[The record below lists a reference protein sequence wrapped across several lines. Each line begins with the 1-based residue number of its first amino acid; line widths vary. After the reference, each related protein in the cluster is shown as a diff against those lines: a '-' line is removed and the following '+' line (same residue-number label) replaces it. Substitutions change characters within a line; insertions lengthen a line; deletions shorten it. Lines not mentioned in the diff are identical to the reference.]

1 MTATAAGR
9 KQIKHR
15 IIKTFLIIMRTTIYK
30 TASAVVLLLTI
41 IIPAYAQQETTLIM
55 KNGSKITGNIVVQ
68 RPGKDITIEATEA
81 LLVVSDGK
89 IKSKKDK
96 YVRYEKLPR
105 EWKRWAMETKALQG
119 NADGRYLMMHSIT
132 TGNYTYTDVVK
143 TEKGNAQT
151 DTYLQAV
158 PTTFSIKWNDI
169 QEIRRKAPEAEEA
182 TGVDDEVETAAG
194 KTYRG
199 TIVSQKIGQTLA
211 VKTSSATVELG
222 MGNIREIRKV
232 ARSLSQPLFGQAGFV
247 NTIVMKDGTSKDGIM
262 TVQHYGAK
270 TDDQYVTLLH
280 EDGSKE
286 KILAA
291 DVTEYRTAYT
301 GEDGETYKPGR
312 VYVNEFAISRARTM
326 TEDGVTAYVDKKVY
340 PFPEGIVTT
349 FKAAGAKFQGSWHL
363 IALDNVELKNGTKSQ
378 GYTSKTRK
386 TNCIDPSTTDMS
398 GGISS
403 ISFTYLS
410 PGFYALVCDDSPETY
425 VIKITK

>member
-1 MTATAAGR
+1 MQTSINKIAS
-9 KQIKHR
+9 
-15 IIKTFLIIMRTTIYK
+15 III
-30 TASAVVLLLTI
+30 LLLTI
-41 IIPAYAQQETTLIM
+41 MIPACAQQETTIIM
-55 KNGSKITGNIVVQ
+55 KNGSKITGDIVVQ
-68 RPGKDITIEATEA
+68 RPGKDITIEATNA
-81 LLVVSDGK
+81 LLVIRDGE

-96 YVRYEKLPR
+96 YVKYENLAR
-105 EWKRWAMETKALQG
+105 EWKRWAMESKALQG
-119 NADGRYLMMHSIT
+119 NADGRYLMMYSIT

-143 TEKGNAQT
+143 TKQINTQA
-151 DTYLQAV
+151 DIYMQAV

-169 QEIRRKAPEAEEA
+169 QEIRRKAPAPEET
-182 TGVDDEVETAAG
+182 TGLDDEVETTTG

-211 VKTSSATVELG
+211 VKTNSATVELG

-232 ARSLSQPLFGQAGFV
+232 ARSLSQPLFDQAGFV

-262 TVQHYGAK
+262 TVQHYGTK
-270 TDDQYVTLLH
+270 TNDQYVTLLH
-280 EDGSKE
+280 EDGSKD
-286 KILAA
+286 KIQAA
-291 DVTEYRTAYT
+291 DVTEYRTSYT
-301 GEDGETYKPGR
+301 DKESETYMPGM
-312 VYVNEFAISRARTM
+312 VYVNEFAISRAKTM
-326 TEDGVTAYVDKKVY
+326 TENGVTAYVDKKVF

-363 IALDNVELKNGTKSQ
+363 IALDNVELKSGIKSQ
-378 GYTSKTRK
+378 GYTTKTRK

-410 PGFYALVCDDSPETY
+410 PGFYALVNDDSSETY

>member
-1 MTATAAGR
+1 
-9 KQIKHR
+9 
-15 IIKTFLIIMRTTIYK
+15 
-30 TASAVVLLLTI
+30 
-41 IIPAYAQQETTLIM
+41 
-55 KNGSKITGNIVVQ
+55 
-68 RPGKDITIEATEA
+68 
-81 LLVVSDGK
+81 
-89 IKSKKDK
+89 
-96 YVRYEKLPR
+96 
-105 EWKRWAMETKALQG
+105 
-119 NADGRYLMMHSIT
+119 
-132 TGNYTYTDVVK
+132 
-143 TEKGNAQT
+143 
-151 DTYLQAV
+151 
-158 PTTFSIKWNDI
+158 
-169 QEIRRKAPEAEEA
+169 
-182 TGVDDEVETAAG
+182 
-194 KTYRG
+194 
-199 TIVSQKIGQTLA
+199 
-211 VKTSSATVELG
+211 
-222 MGNIREIRKV
+222 
-232 ARSLSQPLFGQAGFV
+232 
-247 NTIVMKDGTSKDGIM
+247 M

-378 GYTSKTRK
+378 GYTTKTRK

>member
-1 MTATAAGR
+1 
-9 KQIKHR
+9 
-15 IIKTFLIIMRTTIYK
+15 MRTTIYK

-68 RPGKDITIEATEA
+68 RPGKDITVEATEA
-81 LLVVSDGK
+81 LLVVSDGE

-199 TIVSQKIGQTLA
+199 TIV
-211 VKTSSATVELG
+211 
-222 MGNIREIRKV
+222 
-232 ARSLSQPLFGQAGFV
+232 
-247 NTIVMKDGTSKDGIM
+247 
-262 TVQHYGAK
+262 
-270 TDDQYVTLLH
+270 
-280 EDGSKE
+280 
-286 KILAA
+286 
-291 DVTEYRTAYT
+291 
-301 GEDGETYKPGR
+301 
-312 VYVNEFAISRARTM
+312 
-326 TEDGVTAYVDKKVY
+326 
-340 PFPEGIVTT
+340 
-349 FKAAGAKFQGSWHL
+349 
-363 IALDNVELKNGTKSQ
+363 
-378 GYTSKTRK
+378 
-386 TNCIDPSTTDMS
+386 
-398 GGISS
+398 
-403 ISFTYLS
+403 
-410 PGFYALVCDDSPETY
+410 
-425 VIKITK
+425 